1 MVLNSKMQ
9 DEQTKFINTTICW
22 NYANKYAEILNEDY
36 FNKTGKNDL
45 KFYAE
50 VPSLKY
56 VKIMAHHPL
65 IREKGNKE
73 VHCLINHQTGDVYTY
88 SHQLRGNI
96 SCDEQR
102 EQMFNRIEFTGDY
115 LMTYTQQNTSIGSKL
130 RGKTPH
136 LKMSVFSKEVTNKN
150 IEKASLSNWMKY
162 RQDKVDTEKLH
173 KFLKTT
179 SSRYI
184 DREEIEQWLN
194 HSKTNQFNEQPTKSY
209 ETVYH

>member
-1 MVLNSKMQ
+1 
-9 DEQTKFINTTICW
+9 
-22 NYANKYAEILNEDY
+22 
-36 FNKTGKNDL
+36 
-45 KFYAE
+45 
-50 VPSLKY
+50 
-56 VKIMAHHPL
+56 
-65 IREKGNKE
+65 
-73 VHCLINHQTGDVYTY
+73 
-88 SHQLRGNI
+88 
-96 SCDEQR
+96 
-102 EQMFNRIEFTGDY
+102 
-115 LMTYTQQNTSIGSKL
+115 
-130 RGKTPH
+130 
-136 LKMSVFSKEVTNKN
+136 MSVFSKEVTNKN